1 MIASRSVS
9 SKSTASQLKGN
20 SQSSRDELV
29 LANLSVVGFV
39 ARRVGAKL
47 PSSVDADDVHGAG
60 MLGLLDA
67 AQKFDAARGIDF
79 RTYAEVRVHGAIL
92 DYLRSLSWAPRGMHR
107 RAKEVEAARAT
118 IEQKTCSRATV
129 EELACELNMTVDQCH
144 RLLMQIHTLD
154 FCDSDESLTVL
165 DAASSLALFDD
176 CNPLAQLEWKDAVK
190 LVWDAIETLPERH
203 KLVLWLYYYEELTMK
218 EVGAVLE
225 VNEARVS
232 QLHSKAIAKLRNAV
246 SQRLS
251 R

>member
-1 MIASRSVS
+1 M
-9 SKSTASQLKGN
+9 
-20 SQSSRDELV
+20 
-29 LANLSVVGFV
+29 ANLSIVGFV

-47 PSSVDADDVHGAG
+47 PSSVDPDDVHGAG
-60 MLGLLDA
+60 MMGLLDA
-67 AQKFDAARGIDF
+67 AQKFDPARGIDF

-107 RAKEVEAARAT
+107 RAKQVEAARAT
-118 IEQKTCSRATV
+118 IEQKSYSRATV
-129 EELACELNMTVDQCH
+129 EELASELNVSVDQCH
-144 RLLMQIHTLD
+144 RLLMQIHSLD
-154 FCDSDESLTVL
+154 FCEADESLTTL
-165 DAASSLALFDD
+165 DGGSSQALYDD
-176 CNPLAQLEWKDAVK
+176 CNPLAQLEWKAAVK
-190 LVWDAIETLPERH
+190 LVWDAIETLPERQ

-246 SQRLS
+246 NQRLF